1 MKKIL
6 IYRKTG
12 NITVQVSDKLH
23 GMLCVYKV
31 FWPPEA
37 TIKLGKKKTLTMKE
51 FTPWPPPE
59 QVPLI
64 DVPAEEKKRNTDL
77 G

>member
-1 MKKIL
+1 MKKKIL
-6 IYRKTG
+6 IYPIGKK
-12 NITVQVSDKLH
+12 VEVSDKLH

-31 FWPPEA
+31 LWPPET
-37 TIKLGKKKTLTMKE
+37 TIKLGKKVIALKD

-59 QVPLI
+59 QAELGL
-64 DVPAEEKKRNTDL
+64 DVPEQKKQRNTDL

>member
-6 IYRKTG
+6 IYLKTG
-12 NITVQVSDKLH
+12 DRLVEVSERLH
-23 GMLCVYKV
+23 GVLCIYKM
-31 FWPPEA
+31 FWPPET
-37 TIKLGKKKTLTMKE
+37 TIKIGKKILVVKE

-59 QVPLI
+59 QIALLEVEARP
-64 DVPAEEKKRNTDL
+64 PEKKSRDL

>member
-6 IYRKTG
+6 LYRKSG
-12 NITVQVSDKLH
+12 NKLVEVSDRLYS
-23 GMLCVYKV
+23 MLCVYKSM
-31 FWPPEA
+31 WPADA
-37 TIKLGKKKTLTMKE
+37 TIKIGSKVLVMRE

-59 QVPLI
+59 QVKLLE
-64 DVPAEEKKRNTDL
+64 VEQKKEPKNTDL

>member
-6 IYRKTG
+6 IYRKDG
-12 NITVQVSDKLH
+12 NKLVEVSDRLH
-23 GMLCVYKV
+23 GLLCVYKT

-37 TIKLGKKKTLTMKE
+37 TIKIGRKILVMKE

-59 QVPLI
+59 QQTLLEVEQAKP
-64 DVPAEEKKRNTDL
+64 PKNTDL